1 MTRRLLRL
9 LAIFC
14 CLLFFQTAR
23 AGSLASMIAPT
34 TQKQETN
41 TQQQAQADQGDQDQ
55 PITLVEINT
64 HINELP
70 KKLIDLKKILADA
83 VDVDAVRAQLPE
95 LRKQIDKISWQ
106 VAREKSNPSLSYTQ
120 LADIAASIESLHRQL
135 RDLEHQVD
143 DSLEALGREEK
154 IWHREKERLEEWKK
168 QARQTGPA
176 QLLLQ
181 RQQSPFSTVDGAL
194 KEIRQYLARVV
205 KLSREISAL
214 DVRLYGMKT
223 DLEGLIKD
231 ARAIHFE
238 QTAPSIFSAR
248 FYRSLNKN
256 LFQTFV
262 HNVRRAVTIQ
272 QHYIQAKA
280 AWVFLEAGIIILL
293 SLAIY
298 HSRKLVETTNRWYL
312 FSRQPI
318 ATALFVSLTSLVL
331 ATMIFSARHLV
342 AEVEEMLYII
352 VIASLMRLSKVLV
365 NTWLRTRLLLPIS
378 VVLLLSLLLQMF
390 HVPAPLTHL
399 YIFVVSILALVGYVI
414 IMVRCRSRVFGLN
427 LMFLHLAG
435 LCSLIITVA
444 EIAGYSAISV
454 YLFRSFLYSVVAAL
468 VFWLLF
474 VITQALLELLFFRV
488 PLKLLQ
494 RNSNVL
500 VRYCVPALSF
510 FYSLLFFLVCLVIW
524 QVYPT
529 IEEAATSLA
538 NLGFDLGGFHVTPGY
553 ILTVYLVIYGAF
565 MFSRLLQ
572 ALLLQEVLPRYGVA
586 KGVQLSITRLV
597 HYAVM
602 VTGAI
607 ILLRVLGLELSKLA
621 LVGGALSVG
630 IGFGLQAIVNNFASG
645 LILLFERPLKVG
657 DMVQVGTELGEVK
670 KLGLR
675 ATVVRT
681 FDNADIV
688 IPNSDLIT
696 GRVTNWTLGDR
707 HLRVKIP
714 VGVAYGTDI
723 AKVFEILL
731 RCAENNP
738 MVLNQPR
745 PKALFLA
752 FGASSLDFELRV
764 WIGEFT
770 DRRQVLS
777 ELNQEIESEFADAG
791 IEIPFPQT
799 DLHLR
804 SVDEQALQGVRAVCH
819 PDPGAPGQQADAN
832 SSDQVTTGPEDR
844 KQEEAAQPEKD
855 CTASSE

>member
-1 MTRRLLRL
+1 LTRRLLRL
-9 LAIFC
+9 LPIFC
-14 CLLFFQTAR
+14 FLLFVQTAR
-23 AGSLASMIAPT
+23 GGGLADMIAPPAQQQDAT
-34 TQKQETN
+34 TQQG
-41 TQQQAQADQGDQDQ
+41 QAASGERDQ
-55 PITLVEINT
+55 PVTLVEINT

-70 KKLIDLKKILADA
+70 KKLIDLKKILANA
-83 VDVDAVRAQLPE
+83 VDVDAVRAQLPG
-95 LRKQIDKISWQ
+95 LRKQIDRISWQ

-154 IWHREKERLEEWKK
+154 VWQQEKTRLEAWKK

-181 RQQSPFSTVDGAL
+181 RQQSPFKTVDGAL
-194 KEIRQYLARVV
+194 QEIRDYLARVV

-214 DVRLYGMKT
+214 DVRLYGIKT
-223 DLEGLIKD
+223 DLEDLIRD

-238 QTAPSIFSAR
+238 QTSPSIFSSR
-248 FYRSLNKN
+248 FYRSLNAN
-256 LFQTFV
+256 LFQTFG
-262 HNVRRAVTIQ
+262 HNVQRALNIQ
-272 QHYIQAKA
+272 GQYVQARA
-280 AWVFLEAGIIILL
+280 GWVFLTVGIILL
-293 SLAIY
+293 LSLGIY
-298 HSRKLVETTNRWYL
+298 HSRRLVEPTNRWYQ

-318 ATALFVSLTSLVL
+318 ATALFVSLTCLVL
-331 ATMIFSARHLV
+331 VTMIFSARHLV
-342 AEVEEMLYII
+342 AEIEELLYII
-352 VIASLMRLSKVLV
+352 VIASLMRLSRGLV
-365 NTWLRTRLLLPIS
+365 NTWLRTRLLLPIT
-378 VVLLLSLLLQMF
+378 VVLILSLLLQMF
-390 HVPAPLTHL
+390 HVPAPLIHL
-399 YIFVVSILALVGYVI
+399 YIFVVSILGLAGYII
-414 IMVRCRSRVFGLN
+414 IMIRCRSKVFGLN
-427 LMFLHLAG
+427 LIFLHLAG
-435 LCSLIITVA
+435 LCSLIIAIA
-444 EIAGYSAISV
+444 EIAGYSAIAI

-494 RNSNVL
+494 KNSNVL
-500 VRYCVPALSF
+500 VRYCVPVLSF
-510 FYSLLFFLVCLVIW
+510 FYFLLFFLVSLVIW

-529 IEEAATSLA
+529 MEEAATSLA
-538 NLGFDLGGFHVTPGY
+538 NFGFDVWGFRVTPGY

-565 MFSRLLQ
+565 MFSRVLQ
-572 ALLLQEVLPRYGVA
+572 ALLLQEVLPRYGVE
-586 KGVQLSITRLV
+586 KGVQLSIARLV

-602 VTGAI
+602 VAGGI

-645 LILLFERPLKVG
+645 LILLFERPLKIG
-657 DMVQVGTELGEVK
+657 DMVQVGAEMGEVK

-707 HLRVKIP
+707 HIRVKIP

-723 AKVFEILL
+723 TKVFEILL
-731 RCAENNP
+731 RCAEDNP
-738 MVLNQPR
+738 MVLNHPR
-745 PKALFLA
+745 PRALFLA

-764 WIGEFT
+764 WIGEFS

-804 SVDEQALQGVRAVCH
+804 SID
-819 PDPGAPGQQADAN
+819 
-832 SSDQVTTGPEDR
+832 
-844 KQEEAAQPEKD
+844 EEALRALEKE
-855 CTASSE
+855 SESATNCDQGDQGGAAA